1 MTPFDLLKI
10 ILGTWYIAHA
20 VTATHGP
27 GGVFDWVREKLPHG
41 RLGQKFIVASRDPV
55 SGEMRQVNEVEFPR
69 NGLLDCIVCF
79 APYVALALLIAPV
92 GVIADALAV
101 AGGALLLHSFTG
113 WRFTN

>member
-27 GGVFDWVREKLPHG
+27 AGIFEWTRDHVWHG
-41 RLGQKFIVASRDPV
+41 RRGMRLEKVVIEDGAIVPAL
-55 SGEMRQVNEVEFPR
+55 QVPKE

-79 APYVALALLIAPV
+79 APWVALVLLIAPDGMIV
-92 GVIADALAV
+92 NALAI

-113 WRFTN
+113 WRFGD